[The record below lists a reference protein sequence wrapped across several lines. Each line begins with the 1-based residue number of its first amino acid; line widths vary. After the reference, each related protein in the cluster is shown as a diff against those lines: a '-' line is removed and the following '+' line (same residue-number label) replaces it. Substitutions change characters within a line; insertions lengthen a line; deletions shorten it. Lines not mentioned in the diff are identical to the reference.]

1 MSATNPAP
9 GPEDPKITLDDLR
22 HRAEAVTDMAVSDA
36 KQAVAT
42 VASTEAA
49 KKVMIAVGVVLA
61 VASVA
66 YFMGTRAARGPFDDA
81 Y

>member
-1 MSATNPAP
+1 MSAQNPAS
-9 GPEDPKITLDDLR
+9 GPDEPKITLDDIK

-36 KQAVAT
+36 KQAVAM
-42 VASTEAA
+42 VANTDAA

-66 YFMGTRAARGPFDDA
+66 YFMGTRAARGRIDDS

>member
-1 MSATNPAP
+1 MSAQNSVPDSS
-9 GPEDPKITLDDLR
+9 EPKITLDDLK
-22 HRAEAVTDMAVSDA
+22 HRTEAITDMAVSDA
-36 KQAVAT
+36 KEAVAA
-42 VASTEAA
+42 VARTDAA

-66 YFMGTRAARGPFDDA
+66 YFMGSRAVRGRIEDA